1 MHLSRSR
8 NILDIAEFHAAG
20 NSWCFR
26 ALEERCVLILTGQ
39 RSPDL
44 HPTPIPNDS
53 PAWEACQAP
62 EPVDLYLVDLEQ
74 LFLGAG
80 T

>member
-8 NILDIAEFHAAG
+8 NILDIAEFHVAG
-20 NSWCFR
+20 NSWSFR
-26 ALEERCVLILTGQ
+26 ALEETCVLILTGQ

-53 PAWEACQAP
+53 LTWEASQAP
-62 EPVDLYLVDLEQ
+62 ELVDLYFVDLEQ
-74 LFLGAG
+74 LFFAAG